1 MKNSKLSPLVAVFP
15 SYCKEWRNA
24 DSCFSPFFFPC
35 CLLLNPLIFHMLLL
49 IVVRF
54 YFLQKNIF
62 LVNWDQ
68 FGFIWKPP
76 HAEIDASSQILICLH
91 TSLWHTSC
99 CWPRTNISCFWNF
112 SVWVLI
118 LIVASSGD
126 TTPPCYVVM
135 FSRFQSWIIQSE
147 SGMSRLEPKIW
158 SILIVPPLKM
168 NPLTFTEIDLSG
180 YG

>member
-15 SYCKEWRNA
+15 SYRKEWRNA

-35 CLLLNPLIFHMLLL
+35 CLLLNPLNFHMLLL